1 MILIFIL
8 YICSNIFI
16 CLLSGNVDLL
26 EDANEVQEILGR
38 SYGINDDIEDADL
51 DAELDALADELEG
64 EELEVEDA
72 KPAYLQP
79 SSLPVQPNTAPI
91 SPSAATSTPAQAV
104 DEYGL
109 PTHA

>member
-1 MILIFIL
+1 MRLIIVYPFVCM
-8 YICSNIFI
+8 YK
-16 CLLSGNVDLL
+16 DLF

-64 EELEVEDA
+64 EELEEADA

-79 SSLPVQPNTAPI
+79 SSLPVQPSTNPVTPAGV
-91 SPSAATSTPAQAV
+91 PSAPAQAV

>member
-1 MILIFIL
+1 MIILILI
-8 YICSNIFI
+8 I
-16 CLLSGNVDLL
+16 DLF

-38 SYGINDDIEDADL
+38 SYGINDDIADADL

-64 EELEVEDA
+64 EELEEADA

-79 SSLPVQPNTAPI
+79 SSLPVQPNTNPVA
-91 SPSAATSTPAQAV
+91 STGMPSAPAQAV